1 MKKRF
6 ETILILLCMMITL
19 MPFTALAVNDGT
31 IYVGGVEL
39 TSTADTPAYALTDES
54 GKVTTADA
62 GAENYNIKW
71 DGNILTLSDAKI
83 TQESYVFLDSTSA
96 AAIYCK
102 NDLEIY
108 LKGTNTVTSL
118 AGNPENG
125 IHMSSG
131 IYSEGNISISG
142 DGTLEVSGGN
152 VDFIEEENES
162 ARAESY
168 GIYSYNGSV
177 TISSGKVTVAGG
189 ETISQRDY
197 AHSSGIYSKGLA
209 ITGGEIIANNG
220 YSSNWSDDGA
230 ASYSYGIYSV
240 GNAIIE
246 NAKIYAEGSEATYS
260 AGIFV
265 EGNIT
270 IKSGSV
276 QAMGGRSRSATSSGI
291 AAVNGG
297 SVTINGG
304 KVIAAIGL
312 TENGDANAIY
322 ADGNI
327 TINGGNVIATGPSND
342 VDGVTPQYSRGIFS
356 ETGDITITGTDTVVI
371 SISGLAKNER
381 DAIMA
386 NAGDIIILGG
396 NVRADGSLN
405 SYYDSLGNG
414 LRALIR
420 KEWPP
425 APHRSQDKAGS
436 TGGNIIISGGN
447 LAAVGGTK
455 SLNYEGELIVRPKN
469 TEVTVS
475 VLDNWMMKKDPWQ
488 LDWEGMAAS
497 ATQIEGSPFT
507 KETVIDKTLTENKLY
522 FGATSVDVDPIDPG
536 DETIPDDQNNPDNQ
550 TGTNSSGGQTD
561 YTDKDNYSPNTG
573 DESNSTLWFALLL
586 VSLISMVVSEHNRR
600 RHRELVKKLCK

>member
-6 ETILILLCMMITL
+6 ETILIFLCMMITL

-54 GKVTTADA
+54 GKVTTAGA

-102 NDLEIY
+102 NDIEIY

-142 DGTLEVSGGN
+142 DGVLEVSGGD
-152 VDFIEEENES
+152 VDFDKDIES

-177 TISSGKVTVAGG
+177 TISSGKVTAAGG
-189 ETISQRDY
+189 EAISQSDY
-197 AHSSGIYSKGLA
+197 ARSSGIYSKGLV
-209 ITGGEIIANNG
+209 ITGGEITANNNS
-220 YSSNWSDDGA
+220 YSHGNGA
-230 ASYSYGIYSV
+230 ASYSYGICSKSNV
-240 GNAIIE
+240 IIE
-246 NAKIYAEGSEATYS
+246 NAKIYAEGSFATYS

-270 IKSGSV
+270 IESGNV
-276 QAMGGRSRSATSSGI
+276 QALGGRSDSATSSGI

-327 TINGGNVIATGPSND
+327 TINGGKVAATGPSNN
-342 VDGVTPQYSRGIFS
+342 VDGVEPQYSRGIFS
-356 ETGDITITGTDTVVI
+356 GTGDITITGKDTVVI
-371 SISGLAKNER
+371 TKGGFAKKER

-396 NVRADGSLN
+396 NVRADGSLS
-405 SYYDSLGNG
+405 SYDGFGNG

-447 LAAVGGTK
+447 LAAVGDTK

-469 TEVTVS
+469 TEITVS
-475 VLDNWMMKKDPWQ
+475 VLDNWITKEDPWWQ
-488 LDWEGMAAS
+488 LDWEGMATS

-536 DETIPDDQNNPDNQ
+536 DETIPDDQNDQEDQINPNNQ
-550 TGTNSSGGQTD
+550 TED
-561 YTDKDNYSPNTG
+561 MDKDNYSPKTG
-573 DESNSTLWFALLL
+573 DEGNSTVWLALMLASVL
-586 VSLISMVVSEHNRR
+586 SMVASEQHDRR
-600 RHRELVKKLCK
+600 KRRVK

>member
-6 ETILILLCMMITL
+6 ETILIFLCMMITL

-39 TSTADTPAYALTDES
+39 TSTANTPAYALTDES
-54 GKVTTADA
+54 GTVTTADA

-102 NDLEIY
+102 NDIEIY

-152 VDFIEEENES
+152 VDFDKDIES

-177 TISSGKVTVAGG
+177 TISSGKVTAAGG
-189 ETISQRDY
+189 EAISQSDY
-197 AHSSGIYSKGLA
+197 ARSSCIYSKGLV
-209 ITGGEIIANNG
+209 ITGGEITANNNNS
-220 YSSNWSDDGA
+220 YSDGNGA

-270 IKSGSV
+270 IESGNV
-276 QAMGGRSRSATSSGI
+276 QALGGRSDSATSSGI

-327 TINGGNVIATGPSND
+327 TINGGKVAATGPSNN
-342 VDGVTPQYSRGIFS
+342 VDGVEPQYSRGIFS
-356 ETGDITITGTDTVVI
+356 ETGDITITGKDTVVI
-371 SISGLAKNER
+371 TKGGFAKKER

-396 NVRADGSLN
+396 NIRAEGSLG
-405 SYYDSLGNG
+405 YYKFGGNG
-414 LRALIR
+414 LRAL
-420 KEWPP
+420 K
-425 APHRSQDKAGS
+425 DKTDG

-447 LAAVGGTK
+447 LAAVGDTK
-455 SLNYEGELIVRPKN
+455 SLNYEGELIARPKN
-469 TEVTVS
+469 TEITVS
-475 VLDNWMMKKDPWQ
+475 VLDNWITKDETWQ
-488 LDWEGMAAS
+488 LDWEGMATS

-536 DETIPDDQNNPDNQ
+536 DETIPDDQNDQEDQINPNNQ
-550 TGTNSSGGQTD
+550 TED
-561 YTDKDNYSPNTG
+561 MDKDNYSPKTG
-573 DESNSTLWFALLL
+573 DEGNSTVWLALMLASVL
-586 VSLISMVVSEHNRR
+586 SMVASEQHDRR
-600 RHRELVKKLCK
+600 KRRVK

>member
-1 MKKRF
+1 MKKRL
-6 ETILILLCMMITL
+6 ETVLICLYMMLAL
-19 MPFTALAVNDGT
+19 MPFTAIAVNDGT

-54 GKVTTADA
+54 GTVTTADA
-62 GAENYNIKW
+62 SVDNYNIKW
-71 DGNILTLSDAKI
+71 DGNTLILNNANI
-83 TQESYVFLDSTSA
+83 TQESYVFLDNKSA

-102 NDLEIY
+102 TGLEIY

-152 VDFIEEENES
+152 VDFDEDIES

-177 TISSGKVTVAGG
+177 TISSGKVTAAGG
-189 ETISQRDY
+189 GAISQSDY
-197 AHSSGIYSKGLA
+197 ARSSGIYSKGLV
-209 ITGGEIIANNG
+209 ITGGEITANNNS
-220 YSSNWSDDGA
+220 YSHGNGA

-240 GNAIIE
+240 GNATIE
-246 NAKIYAEGSEATYS
+246 NAKIYAGGSDATYS

-270 IKSGSV
+270 IESGNV
-276 QAMGGRSRSATSSGI
+276 QAVGGRSDSATSSGI

-297 SVTINGG
+297 NVTINGG
-304 KVIAAIGL
+304 EVVATVSL
-312 TENGDANAIY
+312 TDDGDANGIY

-327 TINGGNVIATGPSND
+327 TINGGNVTATGPLYG
-342 VDGVTPQYSRGIFS
+342 VDGVEPQYSRGIFS
-356 ETGDITITGTDTVVI
+356 ENGDITITGKDTVVNTKGGYA
-371 SISGLAKNER
+371 SDGG

-396 NVRADGSLN
+396 NIRADGALS
-405 SYYDSLGNG
+405 SYSGFGNG
-414 LRALIR
+414 LRAL
-420 KEWPP
+420 K
-425 APHRSQDKAGS
+425 DKNDG

-447 LAAVGGTK
+447 VAAVGYTN
-455 SLNYEGELIVRPKN
+455 SLNYEGELIARPKN
-469 TEVTVS
+469 TEITVS
-475 VLDNWMMKKDPWQ
+475 VLDNWITDDNTRQ
-488 LDWEGMAAS
+488 LNWEAMAAS

-507 KETVIDKTLTENKLY
+507 KETVIDKALTENKLY

-536 DETIPDDQNNPDNQ
+536 DETIPDDQNDPEDQINPDNQ
-550 TGTNSSGGQTD
+550 TGTNSSGEQTD
-561 YTDKDNYSPNTG
+561 DADKDNYSPKTG
-573 DESNSTLWFALLL
+573 DESNSTVWFALMLAS
-586 VSLISMVVSEHNRR
+586 VVSMVASEYDRKKRR
-600 RHRELVKKLCK
+600 VK

>member
-152 VDFIEEENES
+152 VDFDKDIES

-177 TISSGKVTVAGG
+177 TISSGKVTAAGG
-189 ETISQRDY
+189 EAISQSDY
-197 AHSSGIYSKGLA
+197 ARSSGIYSKGLV
-209 ITGGEIIANNG
+209 ITGGKIIANNNS
-220 YSSNWSDDGA
+220 YSHGNGA

-270 IKSGSV
+270 IESGNV
-276 QAMGGRSRSATSSGI
+276 QALGGRSRSATSSGI

-327 TINGGNVIATGPSND
+327 TINGGKVAATGPSND

-371 SISGLAKNER
+371 SISGLAKNEQ

-414 LRALIR
+414 LRAL
-420 KEWPP
+420 K
-425 APHRSQDKAGS
+425 DKTDG

-447 LAAVGGTK
+447 LAAVGDTK

-469 TEVTVS
+469 TEITVS